1 MKNYEAII
9 EALLFASGD
18 RVEAGEMA
26 SILGLNV
33 DELIEIMDRLVRR
46 YDENDG
52 GLMIRKINNGYQM
65 CSRPEYHDDI
75 KDYFEE
81 PQKQGLTRAAMETL
95 SVIAYN
101 QPISRAGIEFIRGVN
116 SDSSLLKLIERGLV
130 KEVGRS
136 DGPGRPILYGTT
148 DNFLRSVGISS
159 LAELPPLQE
168 DVASDISE
176 TDEE

>member
-9 EALLFASGD
+9 EALLFASGHK
-18 RVEAGEMA
+18 VEASEMA
-26 SILGLNV
+26 SVLGLDNK
-33 DELIEIMDRLVRR
+33 ELIDIMERLIKK
-46 YDENDG
+46 YDENNG
-52 GLMIRKINNGYQM
+52 GLMIRKIKDGYQM

-75 KDYFEE
+75 KEYFEQ

-95 SVIAYN
+95 SVVAYN
-101 QPISRAGIEFIRGVN
+101 QPITRAGIEFIRGVN
-116 SDSSLLKLIERGLV
+116 SDSSLLKLVERGLV

-168 DVASDISE
+168 NVASDISE